1 MSDID
6 HNISYAQYLSF
17 ILRRWGGRVIHHQPC
32 RAIGTLLRAAALAAF
47 PALATGGQAAA
58 QQQSTSSVRPTI
70 PPTVVAAYAEHGAP
84 RLDGRLDDA
93 IWQQSTRISEF
104 TQVEPQDGAAPT
116 ERTEVL
122 VAYDDAALYVAA
134 RMYSSGP
141 HGVTGRL
148 GRRDSYTSSDLFTV
162 VIDSY
167 HDHRTAFRFRVNPK
181 GVRSD
186 DVTANDD
193 EEGDESWDP
202 VWDVATRIDSLGWIA
217 EIRIPFSQLRFSA
230 ADEQIWGINFTR
242 LIFAKNEFVRW
253 SWAPNTEQGFAS
265 QFGHLN
271 GLRGLE
277 PPRRLELLPYVVT
290 QSDHVQGA
298 DPDDPFNDG
307 SVQSVTGGLDL
318 KYGVTSE
325 LTLDATVNPDFG
337 QVEADPA
344 VVNLTAFE
352 TYFEERRPFFVEGAN
367 IFQFGAGS
375 GGFVFGAPEL
385 FYSRRVGRSPSRTA
399 FDPEAYVDNPTATRI
414 LGAAKLSGKTG
425 GWSIGFL
432 DALTRREYA
441 RVQVPGGEQT
451 SEAVEPLSNYGV
463 LSVRKDLREGATG
476 LGFLSTVVV
485 RDLNDPVFTT
495 LRSSAFSGGADFF
508 HRFADNQFAVSGT
521 VSGSYVRGDTLAIAA
536 AQLSSARYYQR
547 PDQDY
552 VSVDRSANGLAGYAA
567 SVQLGK
573 VSGNWV
579 YGTDAYA
586 YSPGFEI
593 NDAGFQTTTDRIFH
607 GMRVTRRWLS
617 PGTVFRRFSVNSTFA
632 QVWNFGGT
640 AVGRSAYL
648 GAGGQLRNYW
658 QVNLAGEY
666 SFTTRSD
673 KATRGGPLMESP
685 ASWSARAVVE
695 TDDRKPVTF
704 GIGTAYARNRYGGW
718 GVGVET
724 GLAIRP
730 SGAVSL
736 SLGPAFERTHAMGF
750 YVTQRPDSF
759 AVATYGGRYL
769 FSELEQTS
777 LDLNIRLNVAL
788 TPDLSI
794 QLWAQ
799 PFLAS
804 GDYLGFKE
812 LSEPGTF
819 HFLRYGT
826 DGSSTLDFDQDRN
839 VYVADPDGDGPAPP
853 IEFTNPDFSVRSLRS
868 NLVVRWEYVRGSTLF
883 LVWNHGR
890 VGSSTDPTFRAF
902 AQLGDLWQDDAQN
915 TFLIKVNYWLSR

>member
-1 MSDID
+1 MGQRR
-6 HNISYAQYLSF
+6 HHRTHLLQYA
-17 ILRRWGGRVIHHQPC
+17 P
-32 RAIGTLLRAAALAAF
+32 AAAVSVGLSLSAAVS
-47 PALATGGQAAA
+47 A
-58 QQQSTSSVRPTI
+58 QQQSAGSARPSI
-70 PPTVVAAYAEHGAP
+70 PPAVVAAQTEHGAP
-84 RLDGRLDDA
+84 RLDGRLDDPV
-93 IWQQSTRISEF
+93 WQQAAPISEF
-104 TQVEPQDGAAPT
+104 TQVEPEDGAAPSEET
-116 ERTEVL
+116 DVR
-122 VAYDDAALYVAA
+122 VAYDGAALYVGA
-134 RMYSSGP
+134 RMYSVDP
-141 HGVTGRL
+141 EGVTGRL

-162 VIDSY
+162 AIDSY
-167 HDHRTAFRFRVNPK
+167 HDHRTSFRFRVNPR
-181 GVRSD
+181 GVRFD

-193 EEGDESWDP
+193 DEGDESWDP
-202 VWDVATRIDSLGWIA
+202 VWDVATRVDSLGWVA

-230 ADEQIWGINFTR
+230 ADEQLWGINFTR
-242 LIFAKNEFVRW
+242 LIFAKNELVRW

-265 QFGHLN
+265 QFGHLQ

-277 PPRRLELLPYVVT
+277 QPRRLEVLPYVVT
-290 QSDHVQGA
+290 KSDHLQGA
-298 DPDDPFNDG
+298 DPNDPFHDG

-318 KYGVTSE
+318 KYGVTSD

-352 TYFEERRPFFVEGAN
+352 TRFEERRPFFVEGAN

-385 FYSRRVGRSPSRTA
+385 FYSRRVGRSPSRTV
-399 FDPEAYVDNPTATRI
+399 FEPDAYVDNPTATRI

-432 DALTRREYA
+432 DALTRREHA
-441 RVQVPGGEQT
+441 QIQTPDGERT
-451 SEAVEPLSNYGV
+451 SELVEPLSNYGV

-476 LGFLSTVVV
+476 LGFLSTMVV
-485 RDLNDPVFTT
+485 RDLSDPALAG
-495 LRSSAFSGGADFF
+495 LRASAFSGGADFF

-521 VSGSYVRGDTLAIAA
+521 ASGSYIHGDTLAITI
-536 AQLSSARYYQR
+536 AQRSSARYFQR
-547 PDQDY
+547 PDQGY
-552 VSVDRSANGLAGYAA
+552 VSVDRGATGLAGYAA
-567 SVQLGK
+567 SVQVGK

-586 YSPGFEI
+586 YSPGFEV
-593 NDAGFQTTTDRIFH
+593 NDAGFQATTDRVFH
-607 GMRVTRRWLS
+607 GMRLTRRWLA
-617 PGTVFRRFSVNSTFA
+617 PGKVFRRFSVNSTFA

-640 AVGRSAYL
+640 AVGRAAYL
-648 GAGGQLRNYW
+648 GVGGQFKNYW
-658 QVNLAGEY
+658 QVNLGGEY
-666 SFTTRSD
+666 NFTARTD

-685 ASWSARAVVE
+685 ASWSAQAVIQ
-695 TDDRKPVTF
+695 TDYRKPLSLGVAS
-704 GIGTAYARNRYGGW
+704 AYARNRYGGW
-718 GVGVET
+718 GIFVES
-724 GLAIRP
+724 GFDIRP

-794 QLWAQ
+794 QLWTQ

-804 GDYLGFKE
+804 GDYMGFKQ
-812 LSEPGTF
+812 LAEPGTF
-819 HFLRYGT
+819 HFLRYGI
-826 DGSSTLDFDQDRN
+826 DGTSTLDFDAERN
-839 VYVADPDGDGPAPP
+839 IYVADPDGDGPAPP
-853 IEFTNPDFSVRSLRS
+853 IEFSNPDFSVRSLRS
-868 NLVVRWEYVRGSTLF
+868 NLVVRWEYQRGSTLF

-890 VGSSTDPTFRAF
+890 AGSSSDPTFRAF
-902 AQLGDLWQDDAQN
+902 SQLGDLWRDDAQN